1 MKTLIIEKQKNKN
14 IPVETSPN
22 LYKLTKAFDFYNKEL
37 KPLVA
42 KVYQQP
48 HDGMH
53 GLDTHTSSVV
63 FRGIDYALHMGHEPI
78 PVVFACAFHDMARSN
93 DGFDTEHG
101 KHAIPN
107 AIKIMK
113 KFPWLLDQDTR
124 LSILYA
130 ILNHTTGR
138 HAPDYISA
146 CTWDADRTRL
156 AWKYGFDESFFNTER
171 GKYVAQHYKKY
182 LEYQKYNFPRFEWSK
197 QY

>member
-1 MKTLIIEKQKNKN
+1 MKVLRIKPENKIILAESD
-14 IPVETSPN
+14 PF
-22 LYKLTKAFDFYNKEL
+22 LYKLTKSFDFYNKEL
-37 KPLVA
+37 KPLIA
-42 KVYQQP
+42 KFGAQP
-48 HDGMH
+48 RDGMH
-53 GLDTHTSSVV
+53 GLETHTRAVV
-63 FRGIDYALHMGHEPI
+63 MRGIDYALHVGREPI
-78 PVVFACAFHDMARSN
+78 PVVFACAFHDMARNS

-113 KFPWLLDQDTR
+113 NFPGLLDQDTR

-130 ILNHTTGR
+130 VLNHTTGG

-182 LEYQKYNFPRFEWSK
+182 LEFLDKNFPRFEWKK